1 MLQFLLRVKRAAL
14 FVPMGFGKTAVVLW
28 LIDALLMAGLVNK
41 VLILA
46 PLRVARST
54 WPDEVRAWSNFSH
67 LRVSPILGSAD
78 QRRAALARDAE
89 VFTCN
94 YENLVW
100 LVETLGDDWP
110 FDMVICDEFTRVKG
124 FRSRQ
129 GTKRAQA
136 LSKVIHTKVTRF
148 VGLTGTP
155 APNGLL
161 DLWAQAW
168 FLDQGLRLGRTYSA
182 FVNRWF
188 RALPNGGNPQWT
200 RLEAMPHAQA
210 EIQDK
215 LRDVCLTLTVKD
227 WFDVAE
233 PIVNVLRIDLPPTA
247 RKHYR
252 EMERDLFT
260 QLEGHEIEAFSAA
273 AKSMK
278 LLQQAN
284 GAAYVGESNTE
295 WVVTHDEK
303 IEALR
308 SVIEE
313 AAGMPVLVAYHFRSG
328 LARLREAFPAAKVLD
343 NDPKTI
349 EAWNAGMIPILLAHP
364 ASAGH
369 GLSLQHGGNILA
381 FFSLN
386 WNLEEH
392 LQVIERIGPVR
403 QKQSGYDRPVFI
415 HYIVARNTIDETVLE
430 RLRSKRDVQSVLL
443 DALNRYRETEG
454 ELA

>member
-1 MLQFLLRVKRAAL
+1 MGTGKSSATLLA
-14 FVPMGFGKTAVVLW
+14 
-28 LIDALLMAGLVNK
+28 IDALLMAGLVNK

-54 WPDEVRAWSNFSH
+54 WPDEARAWSNFSH

-78 QRRAALARDAE
+78 QRRAAIARDAE
-89 VFTCN
+89 VFTFN

-100 LVETLGDDWP
+100 LVETLGDEWP
-110 FDMVICDEFTRVKG
+110 FDMVVCDEFTRVKG

-129 GTKRAQA
+129 GTKRAHA
-136 LSKVIHTKVTRF
+136 LAKIIHTKVTRF
-148 VGLTGTP
+148 IGLTGTP

-200 RLEAMPHAQA
+200 RLEAMPHAQG
-210 EIQDK
+210 EIQTL
-215 LRDVCLTLTVKD
+215 LRDVCLTLTVQD
-227 WFDVAE
+227 WFDIKD
-233 PIVNVLRIDLPPTA
+233 PIVNIVHVDLPPVA

-252 EMERDLFT
+252 EMERNLFT
-260 QLEGHEIEAFSAA
+260 ELEGHEIEAFGAA
-273 AKSMK
+273 AKTMK
-278 LLQQAN
+278 TLQLCQ

-295 WVVTHDEK
+295 WVVVHDEK
-303 IEALR
+303 IDALR
-308 SVIEE
+308 SIVEE
-313 AAGMPVLVAYHFRSG
+313 AAGMPVLVAYHFRSD
-328 LARLREAFPAAKVLD
+328 LARLRKAFPTARVLD
-343 NDPKTI
+343 KDPKTI
-349 EAWNAGMIPILLAHP
+349 EQWNAGEIPILMAHP

-381 FFSLN
+381 FFGLN

-415 HYIVARNTIDETVLE
+415 HYILARGTIDEVVLD
-430 RLRSKRDVQSVLL
+430 RLRSKRDVQTVLL
-443 DALNRYRETEG
+443 EALKHYRESEEVTCG
-454 ELA
+454 